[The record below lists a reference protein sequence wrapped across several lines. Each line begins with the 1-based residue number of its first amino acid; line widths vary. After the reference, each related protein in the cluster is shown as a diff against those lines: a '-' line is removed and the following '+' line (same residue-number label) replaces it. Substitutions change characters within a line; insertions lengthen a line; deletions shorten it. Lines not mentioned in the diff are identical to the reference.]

1 MAFVLCPAVLCCG
14 CGCDLGCCFCHGR
27 QGFSC
32 IFVVDVAR
40 IVAVASSVA
49 DAVVAELLI
58 FLLCRHRVAVAGRG
72 WIS

>member
-1 MAFVLCPAVLCCG
+1 MAVVVTLVVDFAMAAQVFLAYL
-14 CGCDLGCCFCHGR
+14 
-27 QGFSC
+27 
-32 IFVVDVAR
+32 VVDVAR
-40 IVAVASSVA
+40 IAAVASSVA

>member
-1 MAFVLCPAVLCCG
+1 MAVVVTLVVAFAMAAKVFLVY
-14 CGCDLGCCFCHGR
+14 
-27 QGFSC
+27 
-32 IFVVDVAR
+32 FVVDVAR